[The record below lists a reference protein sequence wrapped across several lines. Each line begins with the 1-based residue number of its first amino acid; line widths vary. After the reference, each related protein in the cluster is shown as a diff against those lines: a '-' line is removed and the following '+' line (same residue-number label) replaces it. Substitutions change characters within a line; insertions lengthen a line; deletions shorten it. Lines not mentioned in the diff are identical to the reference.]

1 MAGDNTLTLEWGD
14 GSGTDEVEENAGNEP
29 VSLALVVD
37 VSRSITDA
45 DYRIQ
50 REGTGLALRN
60 ISDDIV
66 AMAEEGTPVIVS
78 YVEFSSDS
86 EVMIQSRVL
95 TSAEDVEQL
104 AFEIE
109 NMERSGMGGTRISE
123 GMSAARAVHEQ
134 VAAEYGPLSRTITD
148 ISADGFTKESAL
160 GDEARL
166 EELMAVQ
173 AEHALAM
180 ANGTEVNGIVMPD
193 FEEKERATEANAES
207 LMLLMDVFSGED
219 GKLDPQERER
229 MFEMLERMRIDPE
242 TAVSDL
248 LDETEAYF
256 RDNVI
261 TGFTVRANNA
271 EEYGETLE
279 MKLRRELLIGQND
292 AITNTP
298 VAPSQS
304 NDADLTARPI

>member
-1 MAGDNTLTLEWGD
+1 MSGDNTLTLDWGD
-14 GSGTDEVEENAGNEP
+14 GSGTDEVEANAGYGP

-37 VSRSITDA
+37 VSNSITDA

-50 REGTGLALRN
+50 REGTGMALRN
-60 ISDDIV
+60 ISDDV
-66 AMAEEGTPVIVS
+66 VEMAEAGTPVIVS

-86 EVMIQSRVL
+86 EVIIQSRVL

-109 NMERSGMGGTRISE
+109 NMERSGSGGTLISE
-123 GMSAARAVHEQ
+123 GISAARAVHEQ

-148 ISADGFTKESAL
+148 ISADGFTKESSL
-160 GDEARL
+160 SDEARL

-173 AEHALAM
+173 AEHALAV
-180 ANGTEVNGIVMPD
+180 ANGTEINGIVMPD
-193 FEEKERATEANAES
+193 FEEEERVERSNAER
-207 LMLLMDVFSGED
+207 LIMMMEIFSGDD

-229 MFEMLERMRIDPE
+229 MFEMLERMRQDPE
-242 TAVSDL
+242 TAVAEL

-256 RDNVI
+256 QEHVI

-279 MKLRRELLIGQND
+279 MKMRRELLIGGNGAVTD
-292 AITNTP
+292 APTE
-298 VAPSQS
+298 PSQS
-304 NDADLTARPI
+304 NDAAAVVRPI